1 MESAMHSPDEI
12 EKYRA
17 MDPEE
22 RYMLF
27 LELAAYAWHC
37 LDVDEPERAKRKWDL
52 IRRQHDESSRRLEQK
67 FKELAS

>member
-1 MESAMHSPDEI
+1 MHSPDET
-12 EKYRA
+12 ERYRA

-22 RYMLF
+22 WYKLF

-37 LDVDEPERAKRKWDL
+37 LETDDPERAKKKWDL
-52 IRRQHDESSRRLEQK
+52 IRRQPDESSRRLEQK

>member
-1 MESAMHSPDEI
+1 MHSSDETR
-12 EKYRA
+12 KYRD

-22 RYMLF
+22 RYMIF

-37 LDVDEPERAKRKWDL
+37 LEMDDPETARKKWDL